1 MEYPNISLPV
11 PYKAGTEGGLQGL
24 KGEGAGQGQA
34 HIRQE
39 SDQVDR
45 FVSRERWSFSSPR
58 NWSERQSRTVT
69 RSMAAR
75 MQRGRE
81 RAQHTPEGRHLH
93 RGRSK
98 RK

>member
-1 MEYPNISLPV
+1 MEFL
-11 PYKAGTEGGLQGL
+11 
-24 KGEGAGQGQA
+24 
-34 HIRQE
+34 
-39 SDQVDR
+39 
-45 FVSRERWSFSSPR
+45 VSEELVREAEQNRI
-58 NWSERQSRTVT
+58 VT

-81 RAQHTPEGRHLH
+81 SAQYTPEGRHLT